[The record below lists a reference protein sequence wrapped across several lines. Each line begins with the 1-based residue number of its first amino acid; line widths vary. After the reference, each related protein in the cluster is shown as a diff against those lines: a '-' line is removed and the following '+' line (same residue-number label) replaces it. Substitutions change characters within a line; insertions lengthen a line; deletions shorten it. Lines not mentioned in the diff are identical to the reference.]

1 MAKSGGQIEN
11 IARHYTID
19 SILHDK
25 SEDALSMLIAHCDIE
40 RIDEKSV
47 RKIGF

>member
-1 MAKSGGQIEN
+1 M
-11 IARHYTID
+11 ID

-25 SEDALSMLIAHCDIE
+25 SDDALSMLIAHCDHE
-40 RIDEKSV
+40 RIDEKTS